1 MSGVWKYIQQMQ
13 SFPRAWQGKSKI
25 GRQAVEVSFFFRM
38 VKPESI
44 YRLKKEQNRNSLQI
58 EGKYRENDGSRNRD
72 SRRWGPTWER
82 DSSTSS
88 EPRGY
93 RLGAAQG
100 GMDPWLGSLSPSC
113 VAFLT

>member
-72 SRRWGPTWER
+72 S
-82 DSSTSS
+82 STSS